1 MKIYYSINGGAGD
14 SYPLPISTGTSRGDG
29 SFPWE
34 GIPAKLSSDV
44 IIRVSDF
51 YDVDTREFSPSVK
64 IQSILNITR
73 PEVADLI
80 LAAGQEYSVE
90 WSTAGWE
97 SGDNVFLQYSVDNGD
112 WLMMAGGDQPYP
124 NADGADD
131 NSFLW
136 ILPMDAI
143 DDNIRVRVV
152 DGGNDDGRPSDS
164 TNFNIGTIPF
174 EIRAGL
180 NVISPVGDDDPD
192 QAEKWLVGSTH
203 KITWGLIGDMDTVK
217 MQISVD
223 GSAFADISATGQ
235 IVAPT
240 NIPADEGNPA
250 IDPEYG
256 WVWTI
261 PDSISK
267 QVKIRIVNED
277 DTDVSDA
284 SPKNFNIIGQ
294 IDFNPTLPQGGDNI
308 WYVGETKAIAWTRIG
323 NIPTVK
329 LQYSTNGEDY
339 VDIADAESLTQA
351 ESPFTWTVD
360 NIIDPDIKIRAINTV
375 IDGTKP
381 TTPAVSGNIEVK
393 GQLTINSPVLNDLW
407 QVDNTYN
414 VLWTPTGT
422 MVNVKLRYSTNGFAG
437 GNLDGNDIF
446 GPEGEPAESLDA
458 GDNGVQQSFIWK
470 IPPNVSKTVTVRV
483 INNADP
489 DDVYGDSGVMKI
501 VAGFKLLTPN
511 GGASQV
517 FKVDRNTSITWETHG
532 AVTNA
537 LLQYS
542 TNGFANED
550 QVTDITTVSAGT
562 EGDSFSWDPILDG
575 AVGTNIKI
583 RIKDPLSDY
592 SAGSGSC
599 NPTVGESC
607 TISDVSDQAFEV
619 RRELEF
625 LGSNG

>member
-1 MKIYYSINGGAGD
+1 TIIYSDAAFKIRPKIIVDQSMIAAEPPGPDNRLEIGGNYANLIKWTITGTQTPLLEIRYSLDGGADGYPVNQMIDNNIEYDAASIAWNNIPPTKSTNVTLKIFDQNKDYISGDTLDSSLSSFKIVGKVFNVKVRDASDENNIVNLKYGQNYLITWESNGPFSSDPELDNVKIYYSINGGAGD

-203 KITWGLIGDMDTVK
+203 
-217 MQISVD
+217 
-223 GSAFADISATGQ
+223 
-235 IVAPT
+235 
-240 NIPADEGNPA
+240 
-250 IDPEYG
+250 
-256 WVWTI
+256 
-261 PDSISK
+261 
-267 QVKIRIVNED
+267 
-277 DTDVSDA
+277 
-284 SPKNFNIIGQ
+284 
-294 IDFNPTLPQGGDNI
+294 
-308 WYVGETKAIAWTRIG
+308 
-323 NIPTVK
+323 
-329 LQYSTNGEDY
+329 
-339 VDIADAESLTQA
+339 
-351 ESPFTWTVD
+351 
-360 NIIDPDIKIRAINTV
+360 
-375 IDGTKP
+375 
-381 TTPAVSGNIEVK
+381 
-393 GQLTINSPVLNDLW
+393 
-407 QVDNTYN
+407 
-414 VLWTPTGT
+414 
-422 MVNVKLRYSTNGFAG
+422 
-437 GNLDGNDIF
+437 
-446 GPEGEPAESLDA
+446 
-458 GDNGVQQSFIWK
+458 
-470 IPPNVSKTVTVRV
+470 
-483 INNADP
+483 
-489 DDVYGDSGVMKI
+489 
-501 VAGFKLLTPN
+501 
-511 GGASQV
+511 
-517 FKVDRNTSITWETHG
+517 
-532 AVTNA
+532 
-537 LLQYS
+537 
-542 TNGFANED
+542 
-550 QVTDITTVSAGT
+550 
-562 EGDSFSWDPILDG
+562 
-575 AVGTNIKI
+575 
-583 RIKDPLSDY
+583 
-592 SAGSGSC
+592 
-599 NPTVGESC
+599 
-607 TISDVSDQAFEV
+607 
-619 RRELEF
+619 
-625 LGSNG
+625 